1 MAVRSSMAAL
11 ITRVR
16 LLINDPVGA
25 SAIFDDQTIQ
35 DVLDEGRTDIK
46 NGETRAKPTFAGAT
60 IQYLDYYTVLTDWE
74 DDVVFK
80 QYLTTVVTPSVAEP
94 IAGHWIFATSTF
106 PPVLVTGKT
115 YDIYRAAAD
124 LLERWAARLFLSY
137 DVIVGGQTFRRSQ
150 SFEMLQALADKYRLK
165 QRPVSSSL
173 DRLDLYQSGSI
184 GEDPLGPTN
193 IDYFA
198 PG

>member
-16 LLINDPVGA
+16 LLINDPAGS

-46 NGETRAKPTFAGAT
+46 NGATQARPTFSGAT
-60 IQYLDYYTVLTDWE
+60 IQYLDYYTILGDWE

-80 QYLTTVVTPSVAEP
+80 QYLTVIVTPSVSEP
-94 IAGHWIFATSTF
+94 IAGHWAFAASTF
-106 PPVLVTGKT
+106 PPVFVTGKT
-115 YDIYRAAAD
+115 YDIYRASAD

-150 SFEMLQALADKYRLK
+150 SFEMLQSLANAYRLK

-173 DRLDLYQSGSI
+173 DRSDLYQSGSI
-184 GEDPLGPTN
+184 GDNPLGPTN
-193 IDYFA
+193 LDYFA